1 MCFVTLKQYK
11 KSCYNDEIDLLSLYN
26 FLCYNMVNN
35 TLELGGIKMPQIKTL
50 ILLSMIFEQHIMTP
64 KLWLNL
70 NINRKVL
77 YRNINELML

>member
-64 KLWLNL
+64 KL
-70 NINRKVL
+70 
-77 YRNINELML
+77 

>member
-1 MCFVTLKQYK
+1 MFIQSTSKNMCFVTLKQYK

-64 KLWLNL
+64 KL
-70 NINRKVL
+70 
-77 YRNINELML
+77 